1 MTSDATVSVGGAI
14 VIVASLSPC
23 GEVIEVFVEG
33 ARLAAPGA
41 AGESVEGNRGTA
53 LFTNVRLITAGP
65 LRAQRS
71 PRRSTSAG
79 SALSLGAVMPF
90 SASRTTANSIRS
102 ASLKRRGAE
111 PMARDGAATPV

>member
-71 PRRSTSAG
+71 P
-79 SALSLGAVMPF
+79 LSLGAVMPF

>member
-79 SALSLGAVMPF
+79 SAVEKCECF
-90 SASRTTANSIRS
+90 SGYTF
-102 ASLKRRGAE
+102 K
-111 PMARDGAATPV
+111 ATSE